1 MAFTSSQRN
10 AITLYLGGPTTGW
23 QVDLRVRNAI
33 DAVESLHDADLEA
46 RIVAL
51 LGNLADIDA
60 QLLSSRT
67 RYKFKRVED
76 VEYNIGGE
84 VGSLV
89 SLGNLLLGRLSTAL
103 ACPIITNPYARNGSA
118 GGVMR
123 HG

>member
-23 QVDLRVRNAI
+23 QVDMRVRNAI

-84 VGSLV
+84 FGSLTA
-89 SLGNLLLGRLSTAL
+89 LGNLFLQRLSTAL
-103 ACPIITNPYARNGSA
+103 ACPILTNPYRASA
-118 GGVMR
+118 PGGVMR